1 MQVKAP
7 TPSPNPDPDPDPNP
21 DQVKALKKPPAGV
34 KLTLKAVAIMFGVK
48 SVKIADPDNPQKKID
63 DYWGPSSKMLND
75 LGPDKFKQALI
86 DFDKDNIPESII
98 KLIDPICDQ
107 EDFTPEAI
115 AKVSVAC
122 EAMCM
127 WAQAMRTY
135 YYVAKEVEPK
145 KESQTMGDDY
155 QVQRD

>member
-1 MQVKAP
+1 
-7 TPSPNPDPDPDPNP
+7 
-21 DQVKALKKPPAGV
+21 
-34 KLTLKAVAIMFGVK
+34 
-48 SVKIADPDNPQKKID
+48 
-63 DYWGPSSKMLND
+63 MLND

-98 KLIDPICDQ
+98 KLVDPICDQ
-107 EDFTPEAI
+107 DDFTPEAI

-145 KESQTMGDDY
+145 RIALAAATSKLGEKLEQMGLSRDQISEEPVVTYIAAGGSDY
-155 QVQRD
+155 YYYY